1 MKNRNTLFR
10 FTVFFFGQMYLNL
23 EIGCNS
29 NGHLF
34 YSAAKDIQKALQEPL
49 SEMYGVLKKLS
60 IRFHDRHYL
69 LILLKK
75 HLIGTLSDSLIE
87 LSKEDLKERL
97 KLIEEVLFLQ
107 CPKSSQSFFAVFQFS
122 SNFKKKY
129 DFKIF
134 YWNGLFRFGA
144 LYFYEIK
151 TSMI

>member
-1 MKNRNTLFR
+1 M
-10 FTVFFFGQMYLNL
+10 
-23 EIGCNS
+23 
-29 NGHLF
+29 LF

-49 SEMYGVLKKLS
+49 SEMYGLLKKLS

-107 CPKSSQSFFAVFQFS
+107 CSKSNLSFLWLS
-122 SNFKKKY
+122 KPTLLKLPTGKIWISNK
-129 DFKIF
+129 
-134 YWNGLFRFGA
+134 NRA
-144 LYFYEIK
+144 LKWIV
-151 TSMI
+151 

>member
-49 SEMYGVLKKLS
+49 SEMYGLLKKLS

-107 CPKSSQSFFAVFQFS
+107 GSKSNLSFLWLS
-122 SNFKKKY
+122 KPTLLKLPTGKIWISNK
-129 DFKIF
+129 
-134 YWNGLFRFGA
+134 NRA
-144 LYFYEIK
+144 LKWIV
-151 TSMI
+151 